1 MRSFNFASLCR
12 YEATLI
18 RKAVILEFHHGQTG
32 MFEKILW
39 MLTHKVRYEPIADL
53 LDSRLQE
60 VLDQQNS
67 DTSVAQQNK

>member
-1 MRSFNFASLCR
+1 MRSFNFASLCK

-18 RKAVILEFHHGQTG
+18 RKAAHLEFHHGQTG

-53 LDSRLQE
+53 LERRLQE
-60 VLDQQNS
+60 VLDQKNN
-67 DTSVAQQNK
+67 DTNVAEQNK